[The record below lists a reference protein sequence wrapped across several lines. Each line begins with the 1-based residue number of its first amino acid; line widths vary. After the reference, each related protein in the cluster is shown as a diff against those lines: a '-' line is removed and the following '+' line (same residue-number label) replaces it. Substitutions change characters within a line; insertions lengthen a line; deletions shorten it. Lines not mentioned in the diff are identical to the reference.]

1 MSRPA
6 AVGVV
11 LLVAL
16 GAAVFALTR
25 WPSPAPALDCPP
37 TLVSLDDAGVA
48 RCGPGA
54 PLTVP
59 QKLTVGQ
66 RFDLNAVGAEELAK
80 VPGLGGEVAKAL
92 VEARAR
98 LGGFTTWE
106 EVDEVPGVGPARL
119 ATLRQVAEIR
129 VLDAGS

>member
-6 AVGVV
+6 AVGV
-11 LLVAL
+11 LLLAALAVA
-16 GAAVFALTR
+16 VVALTR
-25 WPSPAPALDCPP
+25 WPSSAPALECPP
-37 TLVSLDDAGVA
+37 ELVSLDDAGVA

-54 PLTVP
+54 PLP
-59 QKLTVGQ
+59 IGQQLTVGQ
-66 RFDLNAVGAEELAK
+66 RFDLNAVGAEALAK
-80 VPGLGGEVAKAL
+80 VPGLGGEVARAL

-98 LGGFTTWE
+98 LGGFSTWE
-106 EVDEVPGVGPARL
+106 QVDEVPGVGPARL